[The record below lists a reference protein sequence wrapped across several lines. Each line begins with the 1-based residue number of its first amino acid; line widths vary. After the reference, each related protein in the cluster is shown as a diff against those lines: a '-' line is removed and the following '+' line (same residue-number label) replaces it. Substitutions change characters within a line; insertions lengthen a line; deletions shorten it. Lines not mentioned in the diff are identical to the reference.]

1 MTEPTVVTPDDFM
14 DLLRQEH
21 ATPFVHPTQPQPQ
34 VGPIENYAEAYAALR
49 REFDADLYGRVSL
62 KRIANLS
69 R

>member
-1 MTEPTVVTPDDFM
+1 MTEPTVVSPDDFM

-21 ATPFVHPTQPQPQ
+21 ANPFVHPSQPQPQ
-34 VGPIENYAEAYAALR
+34 NKPTEDYTEAYAALR

-62 KRIANLS
+62 KRIASLS